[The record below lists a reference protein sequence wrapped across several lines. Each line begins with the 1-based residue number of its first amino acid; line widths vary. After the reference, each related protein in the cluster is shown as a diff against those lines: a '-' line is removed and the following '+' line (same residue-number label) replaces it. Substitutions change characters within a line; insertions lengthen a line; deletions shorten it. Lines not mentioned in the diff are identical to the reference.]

1 MIYKFIRLMLVIN
14 KNFNKIVYFNDVNK
28 IILNR
33 FYTFIVVFVMVSENK
48 DAYKKR
54 FITQQDFYLSF
65 RPQYME

>member
-1 MIYKFIRLMLVIN
+1 LIYKFIRLMLVIN

>member
-1 MIYKFIRLMLVIN
+1 MLVIN